1 MSSDEHSTEGR
12 SYLSDV
18 AKAAPIFGLKALI
31 GDLPKGGIEYAVE
44 KKTGGSSRDF
54 SKLLSRGLAGRG
66 TGRALGATLGV
77 LTAPIFL
84 QGVRLAGSKDKER
97 RDKGLAYL
105 AGSAAIH
112 QGLKGM
118 LEDGFEMRN
127 SGASLSKSLRAGALL
142 GGMRALYKAPLAAV
156 VGMSIASGRNK
167 SDEHGSA
174 IHKYV
179 APALTGAAIGALSR
193 AGEGAVKELGSVRQI
208 GQIMRRAGPRLLG
221 GAAGGLFG
229 GVIAAGVTDAA
240 MKFLDGGKEKKAFV
254 GELAL
259 HKIPESLAWDLPA
272 VFGLHGLTG
281 AVSGGIHSAGLKSLS
296 PAAASVGVEARA
308 RNLALGIREGV
319 AGFTTPGIRGTTAL
333 NMTAREFAI
342 ERTMGIRLGH
352 FLRGIPEERRL
363 AWLQRMASFVDRNPQ
378 LQRTSRGHIAP
389 VTGALSDAVRIIEGA
404 KPARSSGG
412 VLSRTFDRLQH
423 AGRLSGTSGLPHA
436 GPLRAEPTKLRL
448 LAEETPAA
456 LAGIAGMVS
465 ATAGLPV
472 LSPIAG
478 KYGTH
483 LLFNAT
489 KGAVTNTNRTAQN
502 AGHKLMGEGFWKG
515 LSGIGETKPSVGWRA
530 LEYIASPSVRAPRD
544 MGESAGM
551 TARALMAEH
560 LQLKKFKKM
569 RKKDYGALT
578 VNIGAPVLAA
588 AGLGKLLRRKVDE

>member
-1 MSSDEHSTEGR
+1 MSTDEHRTEGR

-44 KKTGGSSRDF
+44 QKTGGSRRDF
-54 SKLLSRGLAGRG
+54 GKLLTQGLAGRG
-66 TGRALGATLGV
+66 TGRALGAALGV

-84 QGVRLAGSKDKER
+84 QGVRLAGSKDEER
-97 RDKGLAYL
+97 RNRGLAYL

-118 LEDGFEMRN
+118 LEDGFEMRR

-142 GGMRALYKAPLAAV
+142 GGMRAFYKAPLAAV
-156 VGMSIASGRNK
+156 VGMSIASGRSK

-174 IHKYV
+174 MHKYI

-208 GQIMRRAGPRLLG
+208 GQIMRRAGPRLMG

-229 GVIAAGVTDAA
+229 GVVAAGVTDAA
-240 MKFLDGGKEKKAFV
+240 MKFMDGGKEKKAFV
-254 GELAL
+254 GELA
-259 HKIPESLAWDLPA
+259 KGLAWDLPA

-296 PAAASVGVEARA
+296 PTAASVGIESRA

-352 FLRGIPEERRL
+352 FLRGVPEERRL
-363 AWLQRMASFVDRNPQ
+363 ATLQRMAAFVDRNPQ

-389 VTGALSDAVRIIEGA
+389 VTGALSDAVKIIEGV

-423 AGRLSGTSGLPHA
+423 AGRLSGTTGLPYA
-436 GPLRAEPTKLRL
+436 GPLRAEPSKLRF

-456 LAGIAGMVS
+456 LAGMAGMVS

-483 LLFNAT
+483 LLFNAV
-489 KGAVTNTNRTAQN
+489 KGGVTNTNKAAQQ
-502 AGHKLMGEGFWKG
+502 AGTKMMAEGFWKG
-515 LSGIGETKPSVGWRA
+515 LSGIGEVKPKWYWRA
-530 LEYIASPSVRAPRD
+530 GEYIASPSVLAPRA

-551 TARALMAEH
+551 TTRALMAEH
-560 LQLKKFKKM
+560 LQLKKFQKM
-569 RKKDYGALT
+569 RKKDYRALT